1 MLEVL
6 SILLGSGL
14 IYAICYIAKIL
25 GQCYIVKICK
35 DNNVDTEKAKAFAK
49 MMSKDIKREY
59 PKVCVNLQTDVR

>member
-6 SILLGSGL
+6 SILREVQLSYQL
-14 IYAICYIAKIL
+14 DIAKIL

-49 MMSKDIKREY
+49 MMSKDIKIE
-59 PKVCVNLQTDVR
+59 LHH